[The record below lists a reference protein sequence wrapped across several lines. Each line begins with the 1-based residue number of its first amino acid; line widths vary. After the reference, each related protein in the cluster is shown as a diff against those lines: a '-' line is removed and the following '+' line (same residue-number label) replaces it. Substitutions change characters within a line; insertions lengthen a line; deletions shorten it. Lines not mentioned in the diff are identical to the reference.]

1 MADLMIRPESRPD
14 DLPES
19 ASLADRLLETRSPQ
33 RPQSS
38 PRIRIEVDGRVV
50 EGFEGQTILEV
61 CRDNGIEIP
70 TLCYE
75 PKLPGFGACRMCVV
89 EVEGEEHPPISCSR
103 SCEDGMKVQTQTE
116 EVRRLRRTNLEL
128 IFSDHN
134 AYCLP
139 PCQNKCPSHIDIP
152 GFLKANAEADWRES
166 TRIFKRT
173 IPFPSVLGRVCP
185 APCEEH
191 CRRDEVDEA
200 IAIRDS
206 HRYAGDQ
213 VLKAMLDE
221 GVEPPIPFERQAP
234 SGRKA
239 AVIGSG
245 PAGMAAAFYL
255 LLNGHDVTVFER
267 DPAPGG
273 MLRYG
278 IPQYRLPK
286 VEVLEAEYESVTR
299 LGAKIVCNAGL
310 GRDFT
315 LDDLTNRGFD
325 AVVIAI
331 GCYDTNKLGIPG
343 EDAAEVLDGLEY
355 LRTATLGLPYPD
367 HAGKRVVVI
376 GGGFTSMDCSRTSI
390 RQGAKEV
397 TLVYRRD
404 MKDMPAANEVH
415 EAIEE
420 GVTAIFQAGPVRVVT
435 DKAGNVTGVEFIR
448 MQPGAPDASG
458 RRRPE
463 PAPGTEFTV
472 PCDRVLLAIGQGPEL
487 DWIGPGS
494 EGPEATKQHRL
505 KADAVT
511 FETGRP
517 GVFGTGDVRV
527 GAATVVQAV
536 AEGRRAAY
544 AVDAFLKGQDL
555 AAIRTRQ
562 TLAEPQPEF
571 LSIVPFTSEV
581 KEPRYR
587 MTAMEAEERNHSYIE
602 YELPYTRETAVAE
615 STRCLQC
622 TCEAIGFCDLRR
634 LGIEYGTT
642 LQTLEP
648 GAHQGAGFRSVN
660 ENRFTGV
667 NHDYIRDD
675 SHAFILREPSR
686 CIDCGRCAQV
696 CSEVVG
702 AACYDFM
709 RIGFD
714 TLVTTPLDM
723 SLNDTPCVS
732 CGRCAETCPTGAL
745 MPKPRILEKYEV
757 DESRCILC
765 GICVDACPY
774 DALRDGGDIELAH
787 TSRAEP
793 TIDLIALAAIDRETE
808 ITYIRRERG
817 WADAAAAEGRPFDPS
832 RMLPVLPP
840 TVAGIPT
847 GAARWARACPRQRS
861 RRARD
866 GDGAAARRARVAPVL
881 RTLLSI
887 ALALVVIGFVFTV
900 AAVMVIFLG
909 QDWGD
914 ALFWVFACLMVISGL
929 LVVTMRD
936 IIRCGL
942 AMIVCF
948 GSLAGIY
955 VVMGATL
962 IGAAQVIV
970 YIGAI
975 SVLILFAI
983 MLTQTKAAPTRLV
996 FQTQAGPAAIAA
1008 VVIAVLIGLAVS
1020 ATDWGA
1026 RDERIPYT
1034 ANQVSQQLFATF
1046 VLPFEIVSVLLLAA
1060 VIGAV
1065 FLAKRE
1071 PGGPS

>member
-1 MADLMIRPESRPD
+1 MTDTLARPD
-14 DLPES
+14 GRPVPATNARTNAE
-19 ASLADRLLETRSPQ
+19 SLAERLLETQSPQ
-33 RPQSS
+33 RPQST

-103 SCEDGMKVQTQTE
+103 TCEPEMKVQTQTE

-152 GFLKANAEADWRES
+152 GFLRANAEANWRES

-213 VLKAMLDE
+213 VLKSMLDE
-221 GVEPPIPFERQAP
+221 GVDPPIPFEQQMRT
-234 SGRKA
+234 GRRA

-245 PAGMAAAFYL
+245 PAGMSAAYYL
-255 LLNGHDVTVFER
+255 LLAGHDVTVFER
-267 DPAPGG
+267 DAAPGG

-299 LGAKIVCNAGL
+299 LGGKMVTNAEL
-310 GRDFT
+310 GKDFT
-315 LDDLTNRGFD
+315 LDDLTNQGFD
-325 AVVIAI
+325 SVLIAI

-367 HAGKRVVVI
+367 HVGKRVVVI
-376 GGGFTSMDCSRTSI
+376 GGGFTSMDCVRTSV
-390 RQGAKEV
+390 RQGASEV

-404 MKDMPAANEVH
+404 MKDMPAAGEVH

-435 DKAGNVTGVEFIR
+435 DDAGNVTGVEFIR
-448 MQPGAPDASG
+448 MQLGEPDASG

-463 PAPGTEFTV
+463 PAPGTEFII
-472 PCDRVLLAIGQGPEL
+472 PCDRVLLAIGQGPDL
-487 DWIGPGS
+487 TWIGPGS
-494 EGPEATKQHRL
+494 EGPEANKQKRL

-511 FETGRP
+511 FETSRP
-517 GVFGTGDVRV
+517 GVFGTGDVRI
-527 GAATVVQAV
+527 GASTVVQAI

-544 AVDAFLKGQDL
+544 AADAYLKGLDL
-555 AAIRTRQ
+555 SAIRTRQ

-571 LSIVPFTSEV
+571 LSIVPFTAEV

-587 MTAMEAEERNHSYIE
+587 LTAMEAEERNHNYTE
-602 YELPYTRETAVAE
+602 YELPYTREEAVAE

-642 LQTLEP
+642 LKTLEP
-648 GAHQGAGFRSVN
+648 QHHQGAGYRSVT
-660 ENRFTGV
+660 ENRFTGL

-686 CIDCGRCAQV
+686 CIDCGRCANV
-696 CSEVVG
+696 CAEVVG

-723 SLNDTPCVS
+723 SLHDTPCVS

-745 MPKPRILEKYEV
+745 MPKPRVLQKYEV

-774 DALRDGGDIELAH
+774 DALRDGADIELAH
-787 TSRAEP
+787 SSRANP
-793 TIDLIALAAIDRETE
+793 MIDLMALARIDRETE
-808 ITYIRRERG
+808 VTYIRRERD
-817 WADAAAAEGRPFDPS
+817 WAARAAADGRLIDTG

-840 TVAGIPT
+840 TVAGIP
-847 GAARWARACPRQRS
+847 Q
-861 RRARD
+861 
-866 GDGAAARRARVAPVL
+866 
-881 RTLLSI
+881 
-887 ALALVVIGFVFTV
+887 
-900 AAVMVIFLG
+900 
-909 QDWGD
+909 
-914 ALFWVFACLMVISGL
+914 
-929 LVVTMRD
+929 
-936 IIRCGL
+936 
-942 AMIVCF
+942 
-948 GSLAGIY
+948 GSNGN
-955 VVMGATL
+955 GH
-962 IGAAQVIV
+962 GN
-970 YIGAI
+970 GHH
-975 SVLILFAI
+975 
-983 MLTQTKAAPTRLV
+983 
-996 FQTQAGPAAIAA
+996 GHDHGNGHGAIAA
-1008 VVIAVLIGLAVS
+1008 LG
-1020 ATDWGA
+1020 
-1026 RDERIPYT
+1026 
-1034 ANQVSQQLFATF
+1034 
-1046 VLPFEIVSVLLLAA
+1046 
-1060 VIGAV
+1060 
-1065 FLAKRE
+1065 
-1071 PGGPS
+1071 PGQHE

>member
-1 MADLMIRPESRPD
+1 MADLITRPD
-14 DLPES
+14 HRAELAP
-19 ASLADRLLETRSPQ
+19 LADSVGERLLTTQSPQ
-33 RPQSS
+33 RPQST
-38 PRIRIEVDGRVV
+38 PRIRIEVDGKVV

-89 EVEGEEHPPISCSR
+89 DVEGSEYPPISCSQQA
-103 SCEDGMKVQTQTE
+103 EAEMVVKTQTE
-116 EVRRLRRTNLEL
+116 EVRRLRATNLEL

-152 GFLKANAEADWRES
+152 GFLKANAEANFRES

-200 IAIRDS
+200 IAIRDT

-213 VLKAMLDE
+213 VLKSMLDE
-221 GVEPPIPFERQAP
+221 GIDPPIPFEVQP
-234 SGRKA
+234 KTGRRA

-245 PAGMAAAFYL
+245 PAGMAAAYYL
-255 LLNGHDVTVFER
+255 LIAGHDVTVFER

-299 LGAKIVCNAGL
+299 LGGRVVCDQGL
-310 GRDFT
+310 GRDFG
-315 LDDLTNRGFD
+315 LDDLQNQGFD
-325 AVVIAI
+325 AVVVAI
-331 GCYDTNKLGIPG
+331 GCYETNKLGVPG
-343 EDAAEVLDGLEY
+343 EDADEVLDGLEY
-355 LRTATLGLPYPD
+355 LRTATLGLPYPG
-367 HAGKRVVVI
+367 HAGKRVVVV

-390 RQGAKEV
+390 RQGAAEV

-404 MKDMPAANEVH
+404 MKDMPASNEVH

-420 GVTAIFQAGPVRVVT
+420 GVSAIFQAGPTRVIT
-435 DKAGNVTGVEFIR
+435 DAKGNVTGVEFIR
-448 MQPGAPDASG
+448 NRPGEPDASG

-463 PAPGTEFTV
+463 PAPGTEFTI

-494 EGPEATKQHRL
+494 EGPQATKQRRL

-511 FETGRP
+511 FETDRP

-536 AEGRRAAY
+536 AEGRRSAY
-544 AVDAFLKGQDL
+544 AVDAYLKGLDL
-555 AAIRTRQ
+555 SVIKTRQ
-562 TLAEPQPEF
+562 QLAEPQPEF
-571 LSIVPFTSEV
+571 LSIVPFTSER

-587 MTAMEAEERNHSYIE
+587 LKAMEAEVRNKSYIE
-602 YELPYTRETAVAE
+602 YEIPYSREEVVAE

-642 LQTLEP
+642 LTTLEP
-648 GAHQGAGFRSVN
+648 QFHQGAGYRSVT

-686 CIDCGRCAQV
+686 CIDCGRCANV
-696 CSEVVG
+696 CAEVVG

-745 MPKPRILEKYEV
+745 MPKPRILEKYDV

-774 DALRDGGDIELAH
+774 DALRDGADFELSH
-787 TSRAEP
+787 LSRSEP
-793 TIDLIALAAIDRETE
+793 MIDLMAIAEVEMETE
-808 ITYIRRERG
+808 VTYIRRERD
-817 WADAAAAEGRPFDPS
+817 WAARAAAEGRIIDPG
-832 RMLPVLPP
+832 RLLPVLPASIAEQIA
-840 TVAGIPT
+840 AGA
-847 GAARWARACPRQRS
+847 GGNGHGNGNGQGH
-861 RRARD
+861 
-866 GDGAAARRARVAPVL
+866 GDGHAH
-881 RTLLSI
+881 
-887 ALALVVIGFVFTV
+887 
-900 AAVMVIFLG
+900 
-909 QDWGD
+909 
-914 ALFWVFACLMVISGL
+914 
-929 LVVTMRD
+929 
-936 IIRCGL
+936 
-942 AMIVCF
+942 
-948 GSLAGIY
+948 
-955 VVMGATL
+955 GAT
-962 IGAAQVIV
+962 G
-970 YIGAI
+970 GH
-975 SVLILFAI
+975 
-983 MLTQTKAAPTRLV
+983 
-996 FQTQAGPAAIAA
+996 AGH
-1008 VVIAVLIGLAVS
+1008 G
-1020 ATDWGA
+1020 
-1026 RDERIPYT
+1026 
-1034 ANQVSQQLFATF
+1034 
-1046 VLPFEIVSVLLLAA
+1046 
-1060 VIGAV
+1060 
-1065 FLAKRE
+1065 
-1071 PGGPS
+1071 

>member
-1 MADLMIRPESRPD
+1 MTDLIVRPTERHPEHRPDRRPESRPD
-14 DLPES
+14 QPAAVPTDRPLED
-19 ASLADRLLETRSPQ
+19 SLAERLLTTQAPQ

-89 EVEGEEHPPISCSR
+89 DVEGEEHPPISCSR
-103 SCEDGMKVQTQTE
+103 QAEAGMKVQTQTDE
-116 EVRRLRRTNLEL
+116 IRRLRRTNLEL

-152 GFLKANAEADWRES
+152 GFLKQNAEGNFREAA
-166 TRIFKRT
+166 RIFKRT
-173 IPFPSVLGRVCP
+173 IPFPSILGRVCP

-206 HRYAGDQ
+206 HRFHGDM
-213 VLKAMLDE
+213 VIRDMLDE
-221 GVEPPIPFERQAP
+221 GIDPPLPFERSAP
-234 SGRKA
+234 TGRRV

-245 PAGMAAAFYL
+245 PAGMAAAYYL
-255 LLNGHDVTVFER
+255 LINGHDVTVLER

-286 VEVLEAEYESVTR
+286 VEVLEAEYESVSR
-299 LGAKIVCNAGL
+299 LGGRVVCNQEL
-310 GRDFT
+310 GKDFT
-315 LDDLTNRGFD
+315 LDDLQLQGYD
-325 AVVIAI
+325 AVLVAI
-331 GCYDTNKLGIPG
+331 GCYDTNKLGVPG

-355 LRTATLGLPYPD
+355 LRTATLGLPYPG
-367 HAGKRVVVI
+367 HQGKRVVVI

-390 RQGAKEV
+390 RQGAAEV

-420 GVTAIFQAGPVRVVT
+420 GVTAIFQAGPTRVLT
-435 DKAGNVTGVEFIR
+435 DDAGNVTGVEFIR
-448 MQPGAPDASG
+448 MQLGEPDASG

-463 PAPGTEFTV
+463 PAPGTEFTI
-472 PCDRVLLAIGQGPEL
+472 PCDRVLLAIGQGPQL

-494 EGPEATKQHRL
+494 QGPRATKNRRL
-505 KADAVT
+505 QADAVT

-517 GVFGTGDVRV
+517 GVFATGDVRI
-527 GAATVVQAV
+527 GAATVVQAIG
-536 AEGRRAAY
+536 EGRRAAY
-544 AVDAFLKGQDL
+544 AIDAYLKGHDL
-555 AAIRTRQ
+555 ASIKTRQ

-571 LSIVPFTSEV
+571 LSIVPFTAEV

-587 MTAMEAEERNHSYIE
+587 LKALEAEERRDSYVE
-602 YELPYTRETAVAE
+602 YEIPYSVEDIVAE

-622 TCEAIGFCDLRR
+622 TCEAIGYCDLRR

-642 LQTLEP
+642 LRTLEP
-648 GAHQGAGFRSVN
+648 RPNAGAGVRSVA

-686 CIDCGRCAQV
+686 CIDCGRCANV
-696 CSEVVG
+696 CAEVVG

-745 MPKPRILEKYEV
+745 MPKPRVLQKYEV

-774 DALRDGGDIELAH
+774 DALRDGGEFELAH
-787 TSRAEP
+787 TSREEP
-793 TIDLIALAAIDRETE
+793 MIDLMALAEIDRETE
-808 ITYIRRERG
+808 VTYIRKERD
-817 WADAAAAEGRPFDPS
+817 WLQRAIADGRYVEGS
-832 RMLPVLPP
+832 RVLKVLP
-840 TVAGIPT
+840 
-847 GAARWARACPRQRS
+847 ARLTTS
-861 RRARD
+861 
-866 GDGAAARRARVAPVL
+866 GDGA
-881 RTLLSI
+881 
-887 ALALVVIGFVFTV
+887 
-900 AAVMVIFLG
+900 
-909 QDWGD
+909 GD
-914 ALFWVFACLMVISGL
+914 GRGHVHDVG
-929 LVVTMRD
+929 
-936 IIRCGL
+936 
-942 AMIVCF
+942 
-948 GSLAGIY
+948 
-955 VVMGATL
+955 
-962 IGAAQVIV
+962 
-970 YIGAI
+970 
-975 SVLILFAI
+975 
-983 MLTQTKAAPTRLV
+983 
-996 FQTQAGPAAIAA
+996 
-1008 VVIAVLIGLAVS
+1008 
-1020 ATDWGA
+1020 
-1026 RDERIPYT
+1026 
-1034 ANQVSQQLFATF
+1034 
-1046 VLPFEIVSVLLLAA
+1046 
-1060 VIGAV
+1060 
-1065 FLAKRE
+1065 
-1071 PGGPS
+1071 

>member
-1 MADLMIRPESRPD
+1 MADLLIRPRIEDARPD
-14 DLPES
+14 NVS
-19 ASLADRLLETRSPQ
+19 RLDTVTPLEEALSERLITTQSPQ
-33 RPQSS
+33 RPQST

-50 EGFEGQTILEV
+50 EGLEGQTILEV

-103 SCEDGMKVQTQTE
+103 HAEQGMVVHTQTE
-116 EVRRLRRTNLEL
+116 EMRRLRRTNLEL

-152 GFLKANAEADWRES
+152 GFLKANAEANWRES

-213 VLKAMLDE
+213 VIRQMLDDDI
-221 GVEPPIPFERQAP
+221 EPPIPFERQAP
-234 SGRKA
+234 TGRRV

-245 PAGMAAAFYL
+245 PAGMSAAYYL
-255 LLNGHDVTVFER
+255 LLSGHDVTVFER

-286 VEVLEAEYESVTR
+286 VEVLEAEYEGVTR
-299 LGAKIVCNAGL
+299 LGGEVVCNAGL

-315 LDDLTNRGFD
+315 LDDLQNRGYD
-325 AVVIAI
+325 AILITI

-343 EDAAEVLDGLEY
+343 EDADGVIDGLDY
-355 LRTATLGLPYPD
+355 LRTATLGLPYPG
-367 HAGKRVVVI
+367 HAGTRVVVI
-376 GGGFTSMDCSRTSI
+376 GGGFTSMDCSRTSV

-420 GVTAIFQAGPVRVVT
+420 GVQAIFQAGPVRVIT
-435 DKAGNVTGVEFIR
+435 DEKTNKVTGVEFIR
-448 MQPGAPDASG
+448 MKPGEPDASG

-463 PAPGTEFTV
+463 PAPGSEFTV

-487 DWIGPGS
+487 DWIGVGS
-494 EGPEATKQHRL
+494 EGVEATKQKRL

-517 GVFGTGDVRV
+517 GVFGSGDVRI
-527 GAATVVQAV
+527 GAATVVQAI
-536 AEGRRAAY
+536 AEGRRSAY
-544 AVDAFLKGQDL
+544 AVDAYLRGNDL
-555 AAIRTRQ
+555 SSIRTRQ

-571 LSIVPFTSEV
+571 LSIVPFTAEL

-587 MTAMEAEERNHSYIE
+587 LKALEAEARNRNYIE
-602 YELPYTRETAVAE
+602 YEIPYTRDEAVAE

-622 TCEAIGFCDLRR
+622 TCEAIGYCDLRR

-642 LQTLEP
+642 LRTLEP
-648 GAHQGAGFRSVN
+648 QFHQGAGYRSVT
-660 ENRFTGV
+660 ENRFTGT
-667 NHDYIRDD
+667 NHDYLRDD

-686 CIDCGRCAQV
+686 CIDCGRCANV
-696 CSEVVG
+696 CAEVVG

-745 MPKPRILEKYEV
+745 MPKPRVLQKYEV

-774 DALRDGGDIELAH
+774 DAVRDSDQFELSH
-787 TSRAEP
+787 TSREEP
-793 TIDLIALAAIDRETE
+793 MIDLLALADIERETE
-808 ITYIRRERG
+808 ISYIRKERD
-817 WADAAAAEGRPFDPS
+817 WAERAAAEGRLIPPS
-832 RMLPVLPP
+832 RLLPVLPASFAASAGNGGG
-840 TVAGIPT
+840 TGVAQLTAG
-847 GAARWARACPRQRS
+847 
-861 RRARD
+861 RD
-866 GDGAAARRARVAPVL
+866 GHSHGDGHGGA
-881 RTLLSI
+881 S
-887 ALALVVIGFVFTV
+887 
-900 AAVMVIFLG
+900 
-909 QDWGD
+909 
-914 ALFWVFACLMVISGL
+914 
-929 LVVTMRD
+929 
-936 IIRCGL
+936 
-942 AMIVCF
+942 
-948 GSLAGIY
+948 AGH
-955 VVMGATL
+955 AHH
-962 IGAAQVIV
+962 
-970 YIGAI
+970 
-975 SVLILFAI
+975 
-983 MLTQTKAAPTRLV
+983 R
-996 FQTQAGPAAIAA
+996 
-1008 VVIAVLIGLAVS
+1008 
-1020 ATDWGA
+1020 
-1026 RDERIPYT
+1026 
-1034 ANQVSQQLFATF
+1034 
-1046 VLPFEIVSVLLLAA
+1046 
-1060 VIGAV
+1060 
-1065 FLAKRE
+1065 
-1071 PGGPS
+1071 

>member
-1 MADLMIRPESRPD
+1 MTDLLPRPYVETNTLQPLD
-14 DLPES
+14 D
-19 ASLADRLLETRSPQ
+19 SLAERLITTQSPQ
-33 RPQSS
+33 RPQSTA
-38 PRIRIEVDGRVV
+38 RIRIEVDGRVV

-103 SCEDGMKVQTQTE
+103 TCEPEMVVKTQTE

-152 GFLKANAEADWRES
+152 GFLKANAEANFTES

-213 VLKAMLDE
+213 VIKSMLDD
-221 GVEPPIPFERQAP
+221 GIDPPVPFEIQPR
-234 SGRKA
+234 SGRRA

-245 PAGMAAAFYL
+245 PAGMAAAYYL
-255 LLNGHDVTVFER
+255 LIAGHDVTVFER

-286 VEVLEAEYESVTR
+286 VEVLEAEYESVLR
-299 LGAKIVCNAGL
+299 LGGKIVCNAEL
-310 GRDFT
+310 GKTFG
-315 LDDLTNRGFD
+315 LDDLQNQGFD
-325 AVVIAI
+325 AVVVAI
-331 GCYDTNKLGIPG
+331 GCYDTNKLGVPG

-355 LRTATLGLPYPD
+355 LRTATLGLPYPG
-367 HAGKRVVVI
+367 HAGKRVVVV

-390 RQGAKEV
+390 RQGAAEV

-420 GVTAIFQAGPVRVVT
+420 GVTAIFQAGPTRVIT
-435 DKAGNVTGVEFIR
+435 DDKGKVTGIEFIR
-448 MQPGAPDASG
+448 MKPGAPDASG

-463 PAPGTEFTV
+463 PAAGTEFTI

-487 DWIGPGS
+487 TWIGPGS
-494 EGPEATKQHRL
+494 EGPQATKNRRL

-511 FETGRP
+511 FLTDRP
-517 GVFGTGDVRV
+517 GVFGTGDVRI
-527 GAATVVQAV
+527 GAATVVAAV

-544 AVDAFLKGQDL
+544 AVDAHLKGLDL
-555 AAIRTRQ
+555 AAIKTRQ
-562 TLAEPQPEF
+562 QLAEPQPEF
-571 LSIVPFTSEV
+571 LSIVPFTSEQ

-587 MTAMEAEERNHSYIE
+587 LKAIEAAARNDSYIE
-602 YELPYTRETAVAE
+602 YEIPYSVEEVVAE
-615 STRCLQC
+615 SSRCLQC

-648 GAHQGAGFRSVN
+648 QNHQGAGFRSVT

-675 SHAFILREPSR
+675 SHSFILREPSR

-696 CSEVVG
+696 CAEVVG

-745 MPKPRILEKYEV
+745 MPKPRVLQKYEV

-774 DALRDGGDIELAH
+774 DALRDGGDFELSH

-793 TIDLIALAAIDRETE
+793 MIDLIALATVDQETE
-808 ITYIRRERG
+808 MTYIRRERD
-817 WADAAAAEGRPFDPS
+817 WVERAAGEGRP
-832 RMLPVLPP
+832 
-840 TVAGIPT
+840 T
-847 GAARWARACPRQRS
+847 
-861 RRARD
+861 
-866 GDGAAARRARVAPVL
+866 
-881 RTLLSI
+881 
-887 ALALVVIGFVFTV
+887 
-900 AAVMVIFLG
+900 
-909 QDWGD
+909 
-914 ALFWVFACLMVISGL
+914 
-929 LVVTMRD
+929 
-936 IIRCGL
+936 
-942 AMIVCF
+942 
-948 GSLAGIY
+948 
-955 VVMGATL
+955 
-962 IGAAQVIV
+962 
-970 YIGAI
+970 
-975 SVLILFAI
+975 
-983 MLTQTKAAPTRLV
+983 APTRLLPML
-996 FQTQAGPAAIAA
+996 PAAVAA
-1008 VVIAVLIGLAVS
+1008 QI
-1020 ATDWGA
+1020 A
-1026 RDERIPYT
+1026 RDGGAGNGHGNGHVPALT
-1034 ANQVSQQLFATF
+1034 AGHG
-1046 VLPFEIVSVLLLAA
+1046 P
-1060 VIGAV
+1060 GAG
-1065 FLAKRE
+1065 A
-1071 PGGPS
+1071 GDHAGHGHG

>member
-1 MADLMIRPESRPD
+1 MTDLIVRPAP
-14 DLPES
+14 
-19 ASLADRLLETRSPQ
+19 LAVQTLSERLLTSQAPQ
-33 RPQSS
+33 RPQAT
-38 PRIRIEVDGRVV
+38 PAIRVEVDGRLI
-50 EGFEGQTILEV
+50 EGREGQTILEV

-103 SCEDGMKVQTQTE
+103 AAEEGMKVATQTQA
-116 EVRRLRRTNLEL
+116 VRRLRATNLEL

-152 GFLKANAEADWRES
+152 GFLKQNAEGNWRES
-166 TRIFKRT
+166 SRIFKRT

-185 APCEEH
+185 APCEDH

-213 VLKAMLDE
+213 VLKAMLNE
-221 GVEPPIPFERQAP
+221 GIDPPVPFEVQVKT
-234 SGRKA
+234 GRRV

-245 PAGMAAAFYL
+245 PAGMAAAYYL
-255 LLNGHDVTVFER
+255 LIAGHDVTVFER
-267 DPAPGG
+267 DAAPGG

-299 LGAKIVCNAGL
+299 LGGRIECNQAL
-310 GRDFT
+310 GREFS
-315 LDDLTNRGFD
+315 LDDLQGQGYD
-325 AVVIAI
+325 AVLITI
-331 GCYDTNKLGIPG
+331 GCYDTNKLGIPN
-343 EDAAEVLDGLEY
+343 EDAEGVLDGLEY
-355 LRTATLGLPYPD
+355 LKTATLGLAYPG
-367 HAGKRVVVI
+367 HAGKRIVVI
-376 GGGFTSMDCSRTSI
+376 GGGFTSMDCTRTSV
-390 RQGAKEV
+390 RQGASEV

-404 MKDMPAANEVH
+404 MKDMPASDEVH

-420 GVTAIFQAGPVRVVT
+420 GATAIFQAAPVRVLV
-435 DKAGNVTGVEFIR
+435 DAKGKVSGVEFIR
-448 MQPGAPDASG
+448 QQLGEADASG

-463 PAPGTEFTV
+463 PAPGTEFTIE
-472 PCDRVLLAIGQGPEL
+472 CDRVLLAIGQGPDL
-487 DWIGPGS
+487 SWFGPGS
-494 EGPEATKQHRL
+494 DGLEATKQRRL

-517 GVFGTGDVRV
+517 GVFGSGDVRI
-527 GAATVVQAV
+527 GAATVVAAV
-536 AEGRRAAY
+536 AEGRRSAY
-544 AVDAFLKGQDL
+544 AVDAFVKGLDLSALK
-555 AAIRTRQ
+555 TRQ

-587 MTAMEAEERNHSYIE
+587 LKAMDPELRNKSYVE
-602 YELPYTRETAVAE
+602 YEIPYSPAEAVAE

-642 LQTLEP
+642 LPTLEP
-648 GAHQGAGFRSVN
+648 AFHQGAGYRSVS
-660 ENRFTGV
+660 ENRFTGI

-745 MPKPRILEKYEV
+745 MPKPRVLQKYEV

-774 DALRDGGDIELAH
+774 DALRDGADFELAH
-787 TSRAEP
+787 ASREEP
-793 TIDLIALAAIDRETE
+793 TIDLIALAAINRETE
-808 ITYIRRERG
+808 MTYIHRERD
-817 WADAAAAEGRPFDPS
+817 WLDRARADGRIVDPG
-832 RMLPVLPP
+832 RLLPVLPP
-840 TVAGIPT
+840 SVMAELGSPAGGNGHSNGHSNGHGGG
-847 GAARWARACPRQRS
+847 GA
-861 RRARD
+861 
-866 GDGAAARRARVAPVL
+866 GA
-881 RTLLSI
+881 
-887 ALALVVIGFVFTV
+887 G
-900 AAVMVIFLG
+900 
-909 QDWGD
+909 
-914 ALFWVFACLMVISGL
+914 SGH
-929 LVVTMRD
+929 
-936 IIRCGL
+936 
-942 AMIVCF
+942 AH
-948 GSLAGIY
+948 
-955 VVMGATL
+955 
-962 IGAAQVIV
+962 
-970 YIGAI
+970 
-975 SVLILFAI
+975 
-983 MLTQTKAAPTRLV
+983 TK
-996 FQTQAGPAAIAA
+996 
-1008 VVIAVLIGLAVS
+1008 
-1020 ATDWGA
+1020 
-1026 RDERIPYT
+1026 
-1034 ANQVSQQLFATF
+1034 
-1046 VLPFEIVSVLLLAA
+1046 
-1060 VIGAV
+1060 
-1065 FLAKRE
+1065 
-1071 PGGPS
+1071 

>member
-1 MADLMIRPESRPD
+1 VIRV
-14 DLPES
+14 
-19 ASLADRLLETRSPQ
+19 
-33 RPQSS
+33 
-38 PRIRIEVDGRVV
+38 EVDGHLV
-50 EGFEGQTILEV
+50 EGREGQTILEV

-103 SCEDGMKVQTQTE
+103 VAEAGMKVATQTE
-116 EVRRLRRTNLEL
+116 AVRRLRATNLEL

-152 GFLKANAEADWRES
+152 GFLKQNAEGNWRES
-166 TRIFKRT
+166 SRIFKRT
-173 IPFPSVLGRVCP
+173 IPFPSILGRVCP

-213 VLKAMLDE
+213 VLKAMLND
-221 GVEPPIPFERQAP
+221 GIDPPVPFEVQP
-234 SGRKA
+234 KTGRRV

-245 PAGMAAAFYL
+245 PAGMSAAYYL
-255 LLNGHDVTVFER
+255 LIAGHDVTVFER

-299 LGAKIVCNAGL
+299 LGGRIECNKAL
-310 GRDFT
+310 GRDFS
-315 LDDLTNRGFD
+315 LDDLQGQGFD
-325 AVVIAI
+325 AVLVAI
-331 GCYDTNKLGIPG
+331 GCYDTNKLGIPN
-343 EDAAEVLDGLEY
+343 EDADGVLDGLEY
-355 LRTATLGLPYPD
+355 LKTATLGLPYPG
-367 HAGKRVVVI
+367 HAGKRIVVI
-376 GGGFTSMDCSRTSI
+376 GGGFTSMDCTRTSV
-390 RQGAKEV
+390 RQGAAEV

-404 MKDMPAANEVH
+404 MKDMPASDEVH

-420 GVTAIFQAGPVRVVT
+420 GATAIFQAAPTRVLVGPDGKVS
-435 DKAGNVTGVEFIR
+435 GVEFIR
-448 MQPGAPDASG
+448 NKLGEADASG

-463 PAPGTEFTV
+463 PAPGTEFSIE
-472 PCDRVLLAIGQGPEL
+472 CDRVLLAIGQGPDL
-487 DWIGPGS
+487 SWFGS
-494 EGPEATKQHRL
+494 GSDGLEATKQRRL

-517 GVFGTGDVRV
+517 GVFATGDVRI
-527 GAATVVQAV
+527 GAATVVAAI
-536 AEGRRAAY
+536 AEGRRSAY
-544 AVDAFLKGQDL
+544 AVDAFVQGLDL
-555 AAIRTRQ
+555 AALKTRQ

-587 MTAMEAEERNHSYIE
+587 LKAMDPELRNRSYVE
-602 YELPYTRETAVAE
+602 YEIPYSRAEAVAE

-642 LQTLEP
+642 LSTLEP
-648 GAHQGAGFRSVN
+648 AFHQGAGYRSVS
-660 ENRFTGV
+660 ENRFTGI

-745 MPKPRILEKYEV
+745 MPKPRVLQKYEV

-774 DALRDGGDIELAH
+774 DALRDGADFELAH
-787 TSRAEP
+787 ASRQEP
-793 TIDLIALAAIDRETE
+793 TIDLMALAAIDRETE
-808 ITYIRRERG
+808 MTYIRRERD
-817 WADAAAAEGRPFDPS
+817 WLERARAEGRIVDPG
-832 RMLPVLPP
+832 RLLPVLP
-840 TVAGIPT
+840 A
-847 GAARWARACPRQRS
+847 
-861 RRARD
+861 
-866 GDGAAARRARVAPVL
+866 
-881 RTLLSI
+881 
-887 ALALVVIGFVFTV
+887 
-900 AAVMVIFLG
+900 
-909 QDWGD
+909 
-914 ALFWVFACLMVISGL
+914 
-929 LVVTMRD
+929 
-936 IIRCGL
+936 
-942 AMIVCF
+942 
-948 GSLAGIY
+948 
-955 VVMGATL
+955 
-962 IGAAQVIV
+962 
-970 YIGAI
+970 
-975 SVLILFAI
+975 AI
-983 MLTQTKAAPTRLV
+983 MAELGTAPGSASTNGHGNGHAGNGAG
-996 FQTQAGPAAIAA
+996 AGPGHAH
-1008 VVIAVLIGLAVS
+1008 
-1020 ATDWGA
+1020 T
-1026 RDERIPYT
+1026 
-1034 ANQVSQQLFATF
+1034 
-1046 VLPFEIVSVLLLAA
+1046 
-1060 VIGAV
+1060 
-1065 FLAKRE
+1065 K
-1071 PGGPS
+1071 

>member
-1 MADLMIRPESRPD
+1 MADLITRPD
-14 DLPES
+14 QR
-19 ASLADRLLETRSPQ
+19 SLAPLEDTVAERLLTTQSPQ
-33 RPQSS
+33 RPQST
-38 PRIRIEVDGRVV
+38 PRIRIEVDGKLV

-89 EVEGEEHPPISCSR
+89 EVEGSEYPPISCSQQA
-103 SCEDGMKVQTQTE
+103 EAAMVVKTQTE
-116 EVRRLRRTNLEL
+116 EVRRLRATNLEL

-152 GFLKANAEADWRES
+152 GFLKANAEANFRES

-200 IAIRDS
+200 IAIRDT

-213 VLKAMLDE
+213 VLKSMLDD
-221 GVEPPIPFERQAP
+221 GLDPPVPFEVQP
-234 SGRKA
+234 KTGRRA

-245 PAGMAAAFYL
+245 PAGMAAAYYL
-255 LLNGHDVTVFER
+255 LIAGHDVTVFER

-299 LGAKIVCNAGL
+299 LGAKIVCDQGL
-310 GRDFT
+310 GRDFG
-315 LDDLTNRGFD
+315 LDDLQNQGFD
-325 AVVIAI
+325 AIAVAI
-331 GCYDTNKLGIPG
+331 GCYETNKLGVPG
-343 EDAAEVLDGLEY
+343 EDAEEVLDGLEY
-355 LRTATLGLPYPD
+355 LRTATLGLPYPG
-367 HAGKRVVVI
+367 HAGKRVVVV

-390 RQGAKEV
+390 RQGAAEV

-420 GVTAIFQAGPVRVVT
+420 GVTAIFQAGPTRVIT
-435 DKAGNVTGVEFIR
+435 DDKGKVTGIEFIR
-448 MQPGAPDASG
+448 MRPGEPDASG

-463 PAPGTEFTV
+463 PAPGTEFTI
-472 PCDRVLLAIGQGPEL
+472 PCDRVLLAIGQGPDL
-487 DWIGPGS
+487 SWIGPGS
-494 EGPEATKQHRL
+494 EGPQPTKNRRL

-511 FETGRP
+511 FETDRP

-544 AVDAFLKGQDL
+544 AVDAYLKGLDL
-555 AAIRTRQ
+555 SVVKTRQ
-562 TLAEPQPEF
+562 QLAEPQPEF
-571 LSIVPFTSEV
+571 LSIVPFTSEQ

-587 MTAMEAEERNHSYIE
+587 LKAMEPELRNKSYIE
-602 YELPYTRETAVAE
+602 YEIPYTREEVMAE

-642 LQTLEP
+642 LKTLEP
-648 GAHQGAGFRSVN
+648 QYHQGAGYRSVT

-686 CIDCGRCAQV
+686 CIDCGRCANV
-696 CSEVVG
+696 CAEVVG

-774 DALRDGGDIELAH
+774 DALRDGADFELSH
-787 TSRAEP
+787 LSREEP
-793 TIDLIALAAIDRETE
+793 MIDLMALAEVGLETE
-808 ITYIRRERG
+808 VTYIRRERD
-817 WADAAAAEGRPFDPS
+817 WAERAAAEGRIFDPG
-832 RMLPVLPP
+832 RLLPVLPASI
-840 TVAGIPT
+840 AGQI
-847 GAARWARACPRQRS
+847 AAGDNGHGNGNGHAH
-861 RRARD
+861 
-866 GDGAAARRARVAPVL
+866 GDGHAH
-881 RTLLSI
+881 
-887 ALALVVIGFVFTV
+887 
-900 AAVMVIFLG
+900 
-909 QDWGD
+909 
-914 ALFWVFACLMVISGL
+914 
-929 LVVTMRD
+929 
-936 IIRCGL
+936 
-942 AMIVCF
+942 
-948 GSLAGIY
+948 
-955 VVMGATL
+955 
-962 IGAAQVIV
+962 
-970 YIGAI
+970 
-975 SVLILFAI
+975 
-983 MLTQTKAAPTRLV
+983 
-996 FQTQAGPAAIAA
+996 GPA
-1008 VVIAVLIGLAVS
+1008 
-1020 ATDWGA
+1020 
-1026 RDERIPYT
+1026 
-1034 ANQVSQQLFATF
+1034 
-1046 VLPFEIVSVLLLAA
+1046 
-1060 VIGAV
+1060 
-1065 FLAKRE
+1065 
-1071 PGGPS
+1071 GGHAGHG

>member
-1 MADLMIRPESRPD
+1 MTDLITRPELARPAPVED
-14 DLPES
+14 
-19 ASLADRLLETRSPQ
+19 SLAERLLTSEAPQ
-33 RPQSS
+33 RPIST
-38 PRIRIEVDGRVV
+38 PVIRIEVDGRVV
-50 EGFEGQTILEV
+50 EGREGQTILEV
-61 CRDNGIEIP
+61 CRDNGIEVP

-103 SCEDGMKVQTQTE
+103 TCEDGMKVQTQTE

-152 GFLKANAEADWRES
+152 GFLKANAEGNFREGA
-166 TRIFKRT
+166 RIFKRT

-200 IAIRDS
+200 IAIRDT
-206 HRYAGDQ
+206 HRYHGDQ
-213 VLKAMLDE
+213 VLRQMLDE
-221 GVEPPIPFERQAP
+221 DVDPPVPFEIQPR
-234 SGRKA
+234 SGRRA

-245 PAGMAAAFYL
+245 PAGMAAAYYL
-255 LLNGHDVTVFER
+255 LIAGHDVTVYER

-286 VEVLEAEYESVTR
+286 IEVLDAEYESVTR
-299 LGAKIVCNAGL
+299 LGGRIVCNQGL

-315 LDDLTNRGFD
+315 LDDLQNQGYD
-325 AVVIAI
+325 AVVVAI

-343 EDAAEVLDGLEY
+343 EDADGVFDGLEY
-355 LRTATLGLPYPD
+355 LRTATLGLEFPG
-367 HAGKRVVVI
+367 HRGSRVVVI
-376 GGGFTSMDCSRTSI
+376 GGGFTSMDCTRTSV
-390 RQGAKEV
+390 RQGAAEV

-420 GVTAIFQAGPVRVVT
+420 GATAIFQAGPNRILT
-435 DKAGNVTGVEFIR
+435 DDAGKVTGVEFIR
-448 MQPGAPDASG
+448 MQLGEPDASG

-463 PAPGTEFTV
+463 PAPGTEFTI

-487 DWIGPGS
+487 DWIGPGNQGVS
-494 EGPEATKQHRL
+494 ATRNRRL

-517 GVFGTGDVRV
+517 GVFGTGDVRI

-544 AVDAFLKGQDL
+544 AVDAFLKGQEL

-587 MTAMEAEERNHSYIE
+587 LKAMDPEVRNKSYVE
-602 YELPYTRETAVAE
+602 YEIPYSREEAIAE

-648 GAHQGAGFRSVN
+648 GHDHGAGYRSVT
-660 ENRFTGV
+660 ENRFTGT
-667 NHDYIRDD
+667 NHDYLRDD

-686 CIDCGRCAQV
+686 CIDCGRCANV
-696 CSEVVG
+696 CAEVVG

-745 MPKPRILEKYEV
+745 MPKPRVLQKYEV

-774 DALRDGGDIELAH
+774 DALRDGADFELSH
-787 TSRAEP
+787 ISRADP
-793 TIDLIALAAIDRETE
+793 NVDLLALAEIDRETE
-808 ITYIRRERG
+808 VTYIRRDRD
-817 WADAAAAEGRPFDPS
+817 WRSRATSQGRLVGPN
-832 RMLPVLPP
+832 RQLPVLPP
-840 TVAGIPT
+840 AVARL
-847 GAARWARACPRQRS
+847 GAG
-861 RRARD
+861 
-866 GDGAAARRARVAPVL
+866 GDGHVRGDGNGHGDAAA
-881 RTLLSI
+881 
-887 ALALVVIGFVFTV
+887 
-900 AAVMVIFLG
+900 LG
-909 QDWGD
+909 
-914 ALFWVFACLMVISGL
+914 
-929 LVVTMRD
+929 
-936 IIRCGL
+936 
-942 AMIVCF
+942 
-948 GSLAGIY
+948 AGQSHL
-955 VVMGATL
+955 G
-962 IGAAQVIV
+962 
-970 YIGAI
+970 
-975 SVLILFAI
+975 
-983 MLTQTKAAPTRLV
+983 
-996 FQTQAGPAAIAA
+996 
-1008 VVIAVLIGLAVS
+1008 
-1020 ATDWGA
+1020 
-1026 RDERIPYT
+1026 
-1034 ANQVSQQLFATF
+1034 
-1046 VLPFEIVSVLLLAA
+1046 
-1060 VIGAV
+1060 
-1065 FLAKRE
+1065 
-1071 PGGPS
+1071 

>member
-1 MADLMIRPESRPD
+1 MADLITRPEPAETE
-14 DLPES
+14 P
-19 ASLADRLLETRSPQ
+19 LADTLAERLLTTQSPQ

-61 CRDNGIEIP
+61 CRDNGIEVP

-89 EVEGEEHPPISCSR
+89 EVDGEEHPPISCSR
-103 SCEDGMKVQTQTE
+103 AAEGGMVVRTQTD

-152 GFLKANAEADWRES
+152 GFLKANAEANWRES

-213 VLKAMLDE
+213 VIRAMLDDDQD
-221 GVEPPIPFERQAP
+221 PPVPFELQP
-234 SGRKA
+234 KSGRRA

-245 PAGMAAAFYL
+245 PAGMAAAYYL
-255 LLNGHDVTVFER
+255 LIAGHDVTVFER

-299 LGAKIVCNAGL
+299 LGGRIVCNQGL

-315 LDDLTNRGFD
+315 LDDLQNQGYD
-325 AVVIAI
+325 AVLVAI
-331 GCYDTNKLGIPG
+331 GCYNTNTLGVPG

-376 GGGFTSMDCSRTSI
+376 GGGFTSMDCTRTSI
-390 RQGAKEV
+390 RQGAAEV

-420 GVTAIFQAGPVRVVT
+420 GVTAIFQAGPTRVIT
-435 DKAGNVTGVEFIR
+435 DERGNVTGVEFIR
-448 MQPGAPDASG
+448 MRPGEPDASG

-463 PAPGTEFTV
+463 PAPGTEFTI
-472 PCDRVLLAIGQGPEL
+472 PCDRVLLAIGQGPDL
-487 DWIGPGS
+487 SWIGPGS
-494 EGPEATKQHRL
+494 EGPEATKQRRL

-517 GVFGTGDVRV
+517 GVFGSGDVRI
-527 GAATVVQAV
+527 GAATVVQAI
-536 AEGRRAAY
+536 AEGRRSAY
-544 AVDAFLKGQDL
+544 AVDAYLKGLDL
-555 AAIRTRQ
+555 SGIKTRQ
-562 TLAEPQPEF
+562 QLAEPQPEF

-587 MTAMEAEERNHSYIE
+587 LKAMEPELRNRSYIE
-602 YELPYTRETAVAE
+602 YEIPYSVEEAVAE

-648 GAHQGAGFRSVN
+648 QYHQGAGYRSVT

-686 CIDCGRCAQV
+686 CIDCGRCANV
-696 CSEVVG
+696 CAEVVG

-745 MPKPRILEKYEV
+745 MPKPRVLEKYEV

-774 DALRDGGDIELAH
+774 DALRDGADFELSH
-787 TSRAEP
+787 TSREEP
-793 TIDLIALAAIDRETE
+793 MIDLMALAAVDMETE
-808 ITYIRRERG
+808 VTYIRRERD
-817 WADAAAAEGRPFDPS
+817 WVERATAEGRLVRSD
-832 RMLPVLPP
+832 RLLPVLP
-840 TVAGIPT
+840 A
-847 GAARWARACPRQRS
+847 
-861 RRARD
+861 
-866 GDGAAARRARVAPVL
+866 
-881 RTLLSI
+881 
-887 ALALVVIGFVFTV
+887 
-900 AAVMVIFLG
+900 
-909 QDWGD
+909 
-914 ALFWVFACLMVISGL
+914 
-929 LVVTMRD
+929 
-936 IIRCGL
+936 
-942 AMIVCF
+942 
-948 GSLAGIY
+948 SLAGNGGNGGHAHGNGRGHGDADGGHAA
-955 VVMGATL
+955 GAGT
-962 IGAAQVIV
+962 G
-970 YIGAI
+970 
-975 SVLILFAI
+975 SH
-983 MLTQTKAAPTRLV
+983 
-996 FQTQAGPAAIAA
+996 AGH
-1008 VVIAVLIGLAVS
+1008 G
-1020 ATDWGA
+1020 
-1026 RDERIPYT
+1026 
-1034 ANQVSQQLFATF
+1034 
-1046 VLPFEIVSVLLLAA
+1046 
-1060 VIGAV
+1060 
-1065 FLAKRE
+1065 
-1071 PGGPS
+1071 

>member
-1 MADLMIRPESRPD
+1 MADLITRPDTPVQHRTESRPD
-14 DLPES
+14 TPALVDTVTPRDD
-19 ASLADRLLETRSPQ
+19 SLAERLITTQSPQ
-33 RPQSS
+33 RPQST
-38 PRIRIEVDGRVV
+38 PRIRLEVDGRVI

-61 CRDNGIEIP
+61 CRDNDIEIP

-89 EVEGEEHPPISCSR
+89 EVEGEDAPPISCSR
-103 SCEDGMKVQTQTE
+103 AAEADMVVRTQTDE
-116 EVRRLRRTNLEL
+116 LRRIRRTNLEL

-152 GFLKANAEADWRES
+152 GFLKANAEASWRES
-166 TRIFKRT
+166 VRIFKRT

-213 VLKAMLDE
+213 VLRAMLDE
-221 GVEPPIPFERQAP
+221 GIDPPLPFEKQAP
-234 SGRKA
+234 SGRRA

-255 LLNGHDVTVFER
+255 LLAGHDVTVFER

-299 LGAKIVCNAGL
+299 LGGKMRCNQEL
-310 GRDFT
+310 GKDFT
-315 LDDLTNRGFD
+315 LDDLQNQGFD
-325 AVVIAI
+325 AVLVAI
-331 GCYDTNKLGIPG
+331 GCYDTNKLGIPD
-343 EDAAEVLDGLEY
+343 EDADGVIDGLEY
-355 LRTATLGLPYPD
+355 LRTATLGLEYPG
-367 HAGKRVVVI
+367 HKGTRVVVV
-376 GGGFTSMDCSRTSI
+376 GGGFTAMDCVRTSV
-390 RQGAKEV
+390 RQGAGEV

-404 MKDMPAANEVH
+404 MKDMPASSEVH

-420 GVTAIFQAGPVRVVT
+420 GVTIIFQAGPTRVIK
-435 DKAGNVTGVEFIR
+435 DADTGKTTGIEFIR
-448 MQPGAPDASG
+448 MQLGEPDASG

-463 PAPGTEFTV
+463 PAPGTEFTI
-472 PCDRVLLAIGQGPEL
+472 PCDRVLLAIGQGPDL
-487 DWIGPGS
+487 TWFGAGN
-494 EGPEATKQHRL
+494 EGVTANRQRRL

-511 FETGRP
+511 FETDRP
-517 GVFGTGDVRV
+517 GVFAAGDVRI
-527 GAATVVQAV
+527 GAATVVQAI
-536 AEGRRAAY
+536 AEGRRSAY
-544 AVDAFLKGQDL
+544 AVDAYLKGNDL

-571 LSIVPFTSEV
+571 LSIVPFTGEV

-587 MTAMEAEERNHSYIE
+587 LRALEAEARNSSYLE
-602 YELPYTRETAVAE
+602 YEIPYTRDEAVAE

-642 LQTLEP
+642 LKTLDK
-648 GAHQGAGFRSVN
+648 GFHQGAGYRSVT

-667 NHDYIRDD
+667 NHDYVRDD
-675 SHAFILREPSR
+675 SHAFILREPAR
-686 CIDCGRCAQV
+686 CIDCGRCANV
-696 CSEVVG
+696 CAEVVG

-745 MPKPRILEKYEV
+745 MPKPRILQKYEV

-774 DALRDGGDIELAH
+774 DAVRDSDQFELSH
-787 TSRAEP
+787 TSREEP
-793 TIDLIALAAIDRETE
+793 SIDLLALAAVERETE
-808 ITYIRRERG
+808 MSYIRRERD
-817 WADAAAAEGRPFDPS
+817 WAERARAEGRLLDRS
-832 RMLPVLPP
+832 RLLPVLPASL
-840 TVAGIPT
+840 TAGN
-847 GAARWARACPRQRS
+847 GN
-861 RRARD
+861 
-866 GDGAAARRARVAPVL
+866 G
-881 RTLLSI
+881 
-887 ALALVVIGFVFTV
+887 
-900 AAVMVIFLG
+900 
-909 QDWGD
+909 
-914 ALFWVFACLMVISGL
+914 SGH
-929 LVVTMRD
+929 
-936 IIRCGL
+936 GNGHGN
-942 AMIVCF
+942 
-948 GSLAGIY
+948 GSANG
-955 VVMGATL
+955 
-962 IGAAQVIV
+962 
-970 YIGAI
+970 
-975 SVLILFAI
+975 
-983 MLTQTKAAPTRLV
+983 
-996 FQTQAGPAAIAA
+996 
-1008 VVIAVLIGLAVS
+1008 S
-1020 ATDWGA
+1020 ATPTSA
-1026 RDERIPYT
+1026 ERD
-1034 ANQVSQQLFATF
+1034 A
-1046 VLPFEIVSVLLLAA
+1046 
-1060 VIGAV
+1060 
-1065 FLAKRE
+1065 
-1071 PGGPS
+1071 